1 MQESSIRDRIRAA
14 VEKSLRIEI
23 DREEF
28 ASAERMDDFLGM
40 DSIAAMEIVVALEKE
55 FGIVFEGNML
65 SVKEIGDL
73 AGLQAYLEKRL

>member
-40 DSIAAMEIVVALEKE
+40 DLIAAMEIVVALE
-55 FGIVFEGNML
+55 N
-65 SVKEIGDL
+65 
-73 AGLQAYLEKRL
+73 